1 MNEKMQ
7 AILLG
12 IVIHLKKMGWTP
24 GPDWEITL
32 KSEGHVPMIKRIS
45 VQGSVEDEDWDDNVE
60 TFINFKLESRDDITY
75 FPYCTVYTNI
85 SVVGLEVKDIVH
97 ELGIDVAFT
106 EKDIKNT
113 RNIKNA
119 SSRTNDLVE
128 EYIRQEYATYVDMN
142 AQKIKLY
149 NMGALADD
157 DEDENVP

>member
-12 IVIHLKKMGWTP
+12 IVINLKKLGWSP

-32 KSEGHVPMIKRIS
+32 KSEGHVPMIKRIT
-45 VQGSVEDEDWDDNVE
+45 VQGSVEDDEWNDVVE
-60 TFINFKLESRDDITY
+60 TFINFKLDSRDDITY

-85 SVVGLEVKDIVH
+85 SVLGLEVKDVVH

-106 EKDIKNT
+106 DKDVKNT

-119 SSRTNDLVE
+119 ASRTNDLIE
-128 EYIRQEYATYVDMN
+128 EYIRQEYATYVDMH
-142 AQKIKLY
+142 AQQIKLH
-149 NMGALADD
+149 NMGAIADD
-157 DEDENVP
+157 GDDEIVP

>member
-32 KSEGHVPMIKRIS
+32 KSEGHVPMIKLIS